1 MLRFFKR
8 GGDMA
13 LEKIG
18 KYEVDISAVQLSDAD
33 QWIPYLE
40 IFTTPSRAEKVRNV
54 FPRQRV
60 SSASV
65 FNAASEAKLEARRV
79 ALSMIGW
86 GRF

>member
-1 MLRFFKR
+1 
-8 GGDMA
+8 MA
-13 LEKIG
+13 LEKMG

-40 IFTTPSRAEKVRNV
+40 IFTVPSRAEKVRNV
-54 FPRQRV
+54 FPKQRV
-60 SSASV
+60 SSDAV